1 MESVSCLIVS
11 ISELFWS
18 NFIPPF
24 SKGGLGEIWNNPL
37 KSPKSPFFKG
47 GLYALL
53 ILVEPLIYLTLIFP
67 FKY

>member
-24 SKGGLGEIWNNPL
+24 SKGGLGGFGITFRTP
-37 KSPKSPFFKG
+37 PKSPLSKG